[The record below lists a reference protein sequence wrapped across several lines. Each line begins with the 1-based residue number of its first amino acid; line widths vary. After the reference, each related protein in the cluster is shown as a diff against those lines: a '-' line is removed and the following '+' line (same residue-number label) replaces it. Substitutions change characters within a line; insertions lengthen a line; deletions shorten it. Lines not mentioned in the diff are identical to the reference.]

1 MNDIDKLCV
10 AVAELQLRVERLESG
25 AALPPVPG
33 ATDPFGTVKQIVA
46 AHYGVTVEQLMA
58 RDRKENVVW
67 PRQVAMWLCRR
78 GSDLS
83 FTTIGE
89 SFGRDHGTVM
99 HNCRSVEDRIA
110 TDQKV
115 PGRLGAF
122 AHHHAAHLNAVSNGM
137 TYG

>member
-1 MNDIDKLCV
+1 MPYGCVLCV
-10 AVAELQLRVERLESG
+10 VELYDVVNSE
-25 AALPPVPG
+25 AFHG
-33 ATDPFGTVKQIVA
+33 ATPMKI
-46 AHYGVTVEQLMA
+46 
-58 RDRKENVVW
+58 
-67 PRQVAMWLCRR
+67 
-78 GSDLS
+78 S
-83 FTTIGE
+83 IGE